1 MFVRRKT
8 KVTEY
13 NENKVIKLSK
23 HSIGKNTLIFT
34 SKALLGSLKVENSDF
49 FCLKHSFVRR
59 ADSWLLFTSL
69 LLVSNLVA
77 MNCNNLI

>member
-49 FCLKHSFVRR
+49 FCLKHSFVR
-59 ADSWLLFTSL
+59 
-69 LLVSNLVA
+69 
-77 MNCNNLI
+77 